1 MQSCAEG
8 SSQGSAALPALGWW
22 LLRTR
27 HPCEIELVF
36 CCSQVQIKAA
46 KQRVVMASL
55 YLGTGLLEQ
64 ELVSAEGFGEAR
76 KGMQGRGGREAR
88 ATPGLGLVQ
97 SHGTAALLQGIVGLD
112 LSEGTGLV
120 FRVLRRLCETHFMG
134 IYFPWRFS

>member
-1 MQSCAEG
+1 MCSPFLPQSQGASAELWLKA
-8 SSQGSAALPALGWW
+8 SSQRSAALPALGWC

-64 ELVSAEGFGEAR
+64 ELVSVEGFGEAG
-76 KGMQGRGGREAR
+76 KGMQGRGVEGR
-88 ATPGLGLVQ
+88 
-97 SHGTAALLQGIVGLD
+97 HMALLV
-112 LSEGTGLV
+112 
-120 FRVLRRLCETHFMG
+120 
-134 IYFPWRFS
+134 